1 MEYSEMTKPE
11 LLGLLLS
18 IQTLLE
24 DGKVEKVLEIINT
37 VIDEI
42 RK

>member
-1 MEYSEMTKPE
+1 MEQDEMTKPE

-18 IQTLLE
+18 IKTLLE
-24 DGKVEKVLEIINT
+24 DGKVEKVLEIIQT